1 MLIGCGAP
9 APTGASQ
16 PIQNDSE
23 NAVVS
28 ANSNKEE
35 KNMGIIFIIL
45 VVGLVAWLLTQG
57 QLTGGCHT
65 SARTTVNT
73 ETPLEILRQRYAR
86 GEIDRDE
93 YESRKHD
100 LI

>member
-1 MLIGCGAP
+1 
-9 APTGASQ
+9 
-16 PIQNDSE
+16 
-23 NAVVS
+23 
-28 ANSNKEE
+28 
-35 KNMGIIFIIL
+35 MGIIFIIL

-57 QLTGGCHT
+57 QLAGGCRT
-65 SARTTVNT
+65 AVRTTINT

-93 YESRKHD
+93 YESRKRD

>member
-1 MLIGCGAP
+1 
-9 APTGASQ
+9 
-16 PIQNDSE
+16 
-23 NAVVS
+23 
-28 ANSNKEE
+28 
-35 KNMGIIFIIL
+35 MGIILIII

-57 QLTGGCHT
+57 QTAGRCHVAT
-65 SARTTVNT
+65 SSTVNT

-93 YESRKHD
+93 YESRKRD

>member
-1 MLIGCGAP
+1 
-9 APTGASQ
+9 
-16 PIQNDSE
+16 
-23 NAVVS
+23 
-28 ANSNKEE
+28 
-35 KNMGIIFIIL
+35 MGIIFIIL
-45 VVGLVAWLLTQG
+45 VVGLVVWLLTQG

-65 SARTTVNT
+65 TARTTVQN

-93 YESRKHD
+93 YESRKRD